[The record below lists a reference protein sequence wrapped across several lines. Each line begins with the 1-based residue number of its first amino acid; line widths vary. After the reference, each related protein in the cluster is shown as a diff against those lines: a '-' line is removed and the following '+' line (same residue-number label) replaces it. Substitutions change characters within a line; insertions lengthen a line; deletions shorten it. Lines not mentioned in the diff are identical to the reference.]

1 MRKLRRIF
9 PLLLLVCTAPLTA
22 SADVLMLKDGQT
34 VTGRFQGA
42 DQSTVSFS
50 ANGLTRKYS
59 ISEINSITFTASPA
73 EPSGASSAPTLQRR
87 PSTESGVLTPS
98 PAADMLSSTSSASQL
113 GVTVHAGSVIT
124 VSMIDPV
131 DSSTDQI
138 GQTYHASLDEPL
150 IVDGET
156 IAPRGGDATVKL
168 VSKEEAGR
176 IKGRSELSLV
186 LMDVTV
192 QGRKYEVSTSEV
204 SESGS
209 SRGKQTATRAGV
221 GAGLGAVIGAIAG
234 GGKGAAIGAAAG
246 AGAGTAVQLATH
258 GEKVKIPAETRLDF
272 TLAQPLNL

>member
-1 MRKLRRIF
+1 MSKIRSVF
-9 PLLLLVCTAPLTA
+9 PLLLLVCWASLIA

-34 VTGRFQGA
+34 ISGKFQGA
-42 DQSTVSFS
+42 DQSTISFS
-50 ANGLTRKYS
+50 ANGQTRKYS
-59 ISEINSITFTASPA
+59 ISEINSITFTAAPA
-73 EPSGASSAPTLQRR
+73 EPATSNAPSLQRR
-87 PSTESGVLTPS
+87 PAASDSALTPS
-98 PAADMLSSTSSASQL
+98 PAADMAPKNTAPPKKL

-124 VSMIDPV
+124 VRMVDPV

-138 GQTYHASLDEPL
+138 GQTFHASLDEPL
-150 IVDGET
+150 VVDGET
-156 IAPRGGDATVKL
+156 VAPRGGDVTVKL

-186 LMDVTV
+186 LMDITV

-204 SESGS
+204 SQSGS
-209 SRGKQTATRAGV
+209 SRGKQTATRAGI
-221 GAGLGAVIGAIAG
+221 GAGLGSAIGAIAG
-234 GGKGAAIGAAAG
+234 GGKGAAIGAGVG